1 MKQEM
6 IDLLKKKNKISDKD
20 ADEVLAL
27 EESEIIDF
35 LKELG
40 SQESSENTARKI
52 QENLKTD
59 YIGKNIYF
67 YDEVKSTNN
76 IEIGRASCRERV

>member
-27 EESEIIDF
+27 DESEIIDF
-35 LKELG
+35 LTCHVK
-40 SQESSENTARKI
+40 AKFI
-52 QENLKTD
+52 DIPANLD
-59 YIGKNIYF
+59 
-67 YDEVKSTNN
+67 
-76 IEIGRASCRERV
+76 

>member
-20 ADEVLAL
+20 ADEVLEL

-52 QENLKTD
+52 QENFLPARHPVQDPNRFRIHQSAKAC
-59 YIGKNIYF
+59 F
-67 YDEVKSTNN
+67 HRLHE
-76 IEIGRASCRERV
+76 

>member
-27 EESEIIDF
+27 DESEILSLIH
-35 LKELG
+35 
-40 SQESSENTARKI
+40 I
-52 QENLKTD
+52 
-59 YIGKNIYF
+59 
-67 YDEVKSTNN
+67 
-76 IEIGRASCRERV
+76 